1 MNLVVV
7 AAYVTGFLWRRDTES
22 GVRATVGIGPLVLSL
37 GGGGAAR
44 GGGLRWAAGWR
55 SCYGVRVADENTQS
69 TGYQDVR
76 DEVTKGD
83 ALMVMATV
91 ALVAW
96 ALTAAGGFVML
107 GRWVAHGGLRQQRTG
122 ASRLPAGAVF
132 THLALAAAG
141 LVLWLLYLLVDA
153 DVLGWIALVLLVPV
167 AALGFVMLARWWQVR
182 RGAQVV
188 PAGGR
193 VGAGAAASR
202 HRAEAPAERHLPV
215 PVVVAH
221 GLLAVVTLVLVL
233 ATLLGVGGASRCP
246 HRRHGTTRSTT
257 CRPPP

>member
-1 MNLVVV
+1 
-7 AAYVTGFLWRRDTES
+7 
-22 GVRATVGIGPLVLSL
+22 
-37 GGGGAAR
+37 
-44 GGGLRWAAGWR
+44 
-55 SCYGVRVADENTQS
+55 
-69 TGYQDVR
+69 
-76 DEVTKGD
+76 
-83 ALMVMATV
+83 MVMATV

-107 GRWVAHGGLRQQRTG
+107 GRWVARGGLRQQRTG

-182 RGAQVV
+182 RAQVV
-188 PAGGR
+188 PAGAGS
-193 VGAGAAASR
+193 AGAAASGPV
-202 HRAEAPAERHLPV
+202 AEAPAERHLPV

-233 ATLLGVGGASRCP
+233 ATLLGVGGA
-246 HRRHGTTRSTT
+246 
-257 CRPPP
+257 